1 MKLVNLLK
9 NIKHVKKTNFNPEIK
24 YLSCSTE
31 DVKEN
36 CLFACLKGVNYD
48 GHDFAKKAISS
59 GAIAVLTEKEL
70 HIPNQILVEN
80 SHKAY
85 AKMCAN
91 FYGNPAKKLKFIGV
105 TGTNGK
111 TSVTKIIKEILTSQ
125 GKTVGLIG
133 TIQNEI
139 NYEIINSNNTTPT
152 HLEFQKL
159 LNSMIE
165 KNCEYVVM
173 EVSSHALVQERMADT
188 EFEIAIFTNLSQDHL
203 DYHATMKNYFNAKKM
218 LFKRCKT
225 AIICIDDSYG
235 EQLLKEVECRCFSF
249 AIKNEKADFLAKEIE
264 MNADGVKYVLQTK
277 NYAEKGNSKDF
288 IENEENE
295 LTVNEIIKFSTP
307 GKFSVYNTMAA
318 FICCFL
324 LGFNK
329 TEIVKILGSCKPIKG
344 RSEKIK
350 TDTNFT
356 VICDYAHSPAGL
368 KNILDSINSYKKTR
382 VITLFGC
389 GGDRDKLKRPK
400 MGEIAAKNSDFLIIT
415 SDNPRTEKPEKIID
429 DIINGVKKTN
439 TPYVKIS
446 NRKKAIFYAIK
457 NAKKD
462 DIILLA
468 GKGHE
473 TYQVIGTSKID
484 MDERE
489 IVKEAVEELL
499 KEKENQSF

>member
-1 MKLVNLLK
+1 MRLINLLK
-9 NIKHVKKTNFNPEIK
+9 NIKHIKEINFNPNINF
-24 YLSCSTE
+24 LTCSTE
-31 DVKEN
+31 NIAEN
-36 CLFACLKGVNYD
+36 CLFACLKGVNYN
-48 GHDFAKKAISS
+48 GHDFAKKALSL
-59 GAIAVLTEKEL
+59 GAIAILTEKDL
-70 HIPNQILVEN
+70 NLPNQILVEN
-80 SHKAY
+80 THKAY

-91 FYGNPAKKLKFIGV
+91 FYDNPSKKLKFIGV

-111 TSVTKIIKEILTSQ
+111 TSVTKIIKEILMSQ
-125 GKTVGLIG
+125 GKVVGLIG

-139 NYEIINSNNTTPT
+139 NYEIINSKNTTPT

-159 LNSMIE
+159 LNLMVE

-173 EVSSHALVQERMADT
+173 EVSSHALVQERLADT

-203 DYHATMKNYFNAKKM
+203 DYHITMKNYFNAKKM
-218 LFKRCKT
+218 LFERCKI
-225 AIICIDDSYG
+225 AIVCIDDSYG
-235 EQLLKEVECRCFSF
+235 EQLLKEIKCANFSF
-249 AIKNEKADFLAKEIE
+249 AIKNEEADFLAKEIKV
-264 MNADGVKYVLQTK
+264 NSDGVQYLLKTK
-277 NYAEKGNSKDF
+277 NCH
-288 IENEENE
+288 ENEDLKDDENKIAVKE
-295 LTVNEIIKFSTP
+295 TIKFSTP

-324 LGFNK
+324 LGIDK
-329 TEIVKILGSCKPIKG
+329 KEIIKVLNSCKPIKG

-382 VITLFGC
+382 VVTLFGC

-415 SDNPRTEKPEKIID
+415 SDNPRTEKPEDIID
-429 DIINGVKKTN
+429 DIIKGVKKTD

-446 NRKKAIFYAIK
+446 NRKKAIYYAIK

-473 TYQVIGTSKID
+473 TYQVIGKSKIH

-489 IVKEAVEELL
+489 IVKDAVEKMLE
-499 KEKENQSF
+499 EKNNEIF